1 MAETTSSEI
10 FSRLLQAKSVLL
22 LAHERPDGD
31 ALGSLFGMQSF
42 LRCRGVKADV
52 FLMAEPPYR
61 YQNILGDYLL
71 PADGKRAADY
81 GVTISLDCANC
92 ERLAYCESV
101 EALRNL
107 TFFNLDHH
115 LHNSIPAQL
124 SCVEATASSTCEIL
138 ARTALEFAPDLEAQS
153 ANFFLMGM
161 MTDTGSF
168 RFSNTRGDVLRVAAK
183 LLDCGADL
191 EKIVNA
197 LFFSNPLKQL
207 KLEAELVT
215 EKLKLACNDRF
226 AYAYIDDALLQKY
239 DFDLREDEGLID
251 ILRGIDTAVIA
262 MLVSRKGNAFKLS
275 MRSKNAKCPV
285 IGIARKFS
293 GGGHALAAGATL
305 QAANFAE
312 VEKIILPEIETLLGK
327 L

>member
-1 MAETTSSEI
+1 MTASEI

-22 LAHERPDGD
+22 LAHGRPDGD
-31 ALGSLFGMQSF
+31 ALGSLFGMRSF
-42 LRCRGVKADV
+42 LRRRGVEADV

-61 YQNILGDYLL
+61 YQGILDDYLL

-81 GVTISLDCANC
+81 DATISMDCANC
-92 ERLAYCESV
+92 ERLAYCDGV
-101 EALRNL
+101 ETLREL
-107 TFFNLDHH
+107 AFFNIDHH
-115 LHNSIPAQL
+115 LHNSIPARF
-124 SCVEATASSTCEIL
+124 SYVEATASSTCEIL
-138 ARTALEFAPDLEAQS
+138 ARTALEIAPDLEAES

-183 LLDCGADL
+183 LLDRGADL

-197 LFFSNPLKQL
+197 LFFSNSLKQL

-215 EKLKLACNDRF
+215 EKLKLACGDRF
-226 AYAYIDDALLQKY
+226 AYAYIDDELLKKH

-251 ILRGIDTAVIA
+251 ILRGIDTAVVA
-262 MLVSRKGNAFKLS
+262 MLVSKTGDGFKLS

-285 IGIARKFS
+285 IEVARKFS
-293 GGGHALAAGATL
+293 GGGHALAAGATIH
-305 QAANFAE
+305 AANFAE
-312 VEKIILPEIETLLGK
+312 VEKIILPEIEALLRN